1 MAQSYIIKIKY
12 LKEAGNCVRELHQK
26 GLSLSQIRNEVW
38 GHELPIAYIT
48 LGHFSAQ
55 NLVRSY
61 LENSPG

>member
-1 MAQSYIIKIKY
+1 MIKIKY
-12 LKEAGNCVRELHQK
+12 LEEAGNCVREFHQK
-26 GLSLSQIRNEVW
+26 GLSLSQIRNEVL